1 MIIVVWALGVPSTFD
16 NARNL
21 GGDARGA
28 LKPISLNGT
37 IAAYYLIALDSF
49 MMVGFVVIAGMIFLQ
64 RLEDPMGVFVPTVLV
79 LTGMLYTAPM

>member
-1 MIIVVWALGVPSTFD
+1 MLWALGVPSTFD

-21 GGDARGA
+21 GGDARGT